1 MSTTTQDSF
10 TVDSGA
16 VKKAVTAAGMGN
28 ALEWFDFSV
37 YAYMAGTVGRVFF
50 PQHDD
55 TASLLSAFAVFAVAF
70 LVRPLGGLFFGPLGD
85 RIGRSKVLATT
96 ILMMS
101 AGTFVVG
108 LLPAYATIGIWAPI
122 LLIAARL
129 VQGFS
134 TGGEYGGAA
143 TFICEYSPDESRGFL
158 ASFLEFGT
166 LGGYIAG
173 AVLVLGTQLIMGD
186 AAFTEWGWR
195 IPFLAAA
202 PLGLFGLYLRLKL
215 EDSPAFE
222 AVKEE
227 GKANGTLSEVI
238 TNHMRQLL
246 LCIGLVVILNV
257 AYYTVLTYMPSYLS
271 DVLNMSSLEANGLLV
286 VTMLAMMGVIYL
298 FGGLSDR
305 VGRKPVLIGSCIGF
319 IVLSYPAF
327 LMMSTTTVW
336 GVAGALIILGLL
348 TVSLA
353 GVMPSTLPAIF
364 PTRVRYGGFAISY
377 NVSTSLFGGTAP
389 YIITYLIATTGNKMI
404 PAFYLMG
411 AAVIALIPIMLIPE
425 TSGRPLPGSKP
436 QHGEDGPKGQLK
448 KPAPAA

>member
-1 MSTTTQDSF
+1 MSDTTSDSF

-37 YAYMAGTVGRVFF
+37 YAYMAGTVGSVFF
-50 PQHDD
+50 PQHSD

-85 RIGRSKVLATT
+85 RVGRSKVLATT

-108 LLPAYATIGIWAPI
+108 LLPSYDTIGLWAPG
-122 LLIAARL
+122 LLILARL

-143 TFICEYSPDESRGFL
+143 TFICEYAPDESRGFL

-166 LGGYIAG
+166 LSGYVAG
-173 AVLVLGTQLIMGD
+173 AVLVLGTQLALGD
-186 AAFTEWGWR
+186 AAFADWGWR

-227 GKANGTLSEVI
+227 GQANGTLAEVA
-238 TNHMRQLL
+238 TNHLRQLL
-246 LCIGLVVILNV
+246 LCIGLVIILNV
-257 AYYTVLTYMPSYLS
+257 AYYTILTYMPSYLG
-271 DVLNMSSLEANGLLV
+271 DVLDMSSLEANALLI
-286 VTMLAMMGVIYL
+286 VTMIGMMSIIYL

-305 VGRKPVLIGSCIGF
+305 VGRKPVLIGACLGF

-327 LMMSTTTVW
+327 LMMATATVW
-336 GVAGALIILGLL
+336 GVTGALVILGLL
-348 TVSLA
+348 TVLLA

-364 PTRVRYGGFAISY
+364 PTRVRYGGFAIAY

-389 YIITYLIATTGNKMI
+389 YIITYLISTTGNKQI
-404 PAFYLMG
+404 PALYLMG
-411 AAVIALIPIMLIPE
+411 AAVIALVPIMLIPE
-425 TSGRPLPGSKP
+425 TAGRPLPGSKA
-436 QHGEDGPKGQLK
+436 QHGGDGSKGPTK
-448 KPAPAA
+448 EPAPAA

>member
-1 MSTTTQDSF
+1 MSTTNDDSLA
-10 TVDSGA
+10 VDSGA
-16 VKKAVTAAGMGN
+16 VKTAVAAAGMGN

-37 YAYMAGTVGRVFF
+37 YSYMAGTVGRVFF
-50 PQHDD
+50 PQHDN

-85 RIGRSKVLATT
+85 RIGRSKVLVTT

-108 LLPAYATIGIWAPI
+108 VLPAYATIGIWAPI

-173 AVLVLGTQLIMGD
+173 AVLVLGTQLVVGD
-186 AAFTEWGWR
+186 DAFTAWGWR

-238 TNHMRQLL
+238 SNHMRQLL
-246 LCIGLVVILNV
+246 LCIGLVIILNV
-257 AYYTVLTYMPSYLS
+257 AYYTVLSYMPSYLS
-271 DVLNMSSLEANGLLV
+271 DVLSMSSLEANGLLV
-286 VTMLAMMGVIYL
+286 VTMLGMMCVIYL
-298 FGGLSDR
+298 FGGWSDK
-305 VGRKPVLIGSCIGF
+305 VGRKPMLIGSCIGF
-319 IVLSYPAF
+319 IALSYPAF
-327 LMMSTTTVW
+327 LLMSTKTVW

-353 GVMPSTLPAIF
+353 GIMPSTLPAIF

-377 NVSTSLFGGTAP
+377 NISTSLFGGTAP
-389 YIITYLIATTGNKMI
+389 YMITYLISTTGNKMI

-411 AAVIALIPIMLIPE
+411 AATIALIPIMLIPE
-425 TSGRPLPGSKP
+425 TAGRPLPGSRA
-436 QHGEDGPKGQLK
+436 QHSGDGPGPAKE
-448 KPAPAA
+448 PAPAA